1 MQVQGNESTD
11 EGVVTLRGLCQRGQR
26 YISVFSNRRTVSS
39 VSGLAY
45 VQESYYDSQTMQPK
59 GCFE

>member
-1 MQVQGNESTD
+1 M
-11 EGVVTLRGLCQRGQR
+11 CH
-26 YISVFSNRRTVSS
+26 VFSNRRIVSS

-45 VQESYYDSQTMQPK
+45 VQESYHNSQTMQPK